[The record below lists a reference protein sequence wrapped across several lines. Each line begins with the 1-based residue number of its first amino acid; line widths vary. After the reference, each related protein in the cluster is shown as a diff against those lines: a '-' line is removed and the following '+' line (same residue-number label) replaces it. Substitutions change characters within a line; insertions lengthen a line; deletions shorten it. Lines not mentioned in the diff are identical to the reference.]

1 MADVV
6 SRDSSDRMMKGSC
19 HCGAVRWSF
28 EGTPESATACN
39 CTVCRRYGV
48 LWAYDYEDERIRV
61 SGPTRVYA
69 WGSRTIGFHFCADCG
84 CVAYWRALAPVE
96 GRRRIAVNLRLAEPE
111 AVGAIVVDH
120 FDGLVSFDDLGRDGR
135 CVADMWF

>member
-1 MADVV
+1 MIE
-6 SRDSSDRMMKGSC
+6 GSC

-48 LWAYDYEDERIRV
+48 LWGYDYEDERIRV

-69 WGSRTIGFHFCADCG
+69 RGSRNIGFHFCADCG
-84 CVAYWRALAPVE
+84 CVAYWRARAPGE
-96 GRRRIAVNLRLAEPE
+96 DGRRRIAVNLRLAEPE
-111 AVGAIVVDH
+111 AVGAIVVEH

>member
-1 MADVV
+1 MIE
-6 SRDSSDRMMKGSC
+6 GSC
-19 HCGAVRWSF
+19 HCGAVRWRF
-28 EGTPESATACN
+28 DGTPRSATACN

-48 LWAYDYEDERIRV
+48 LWAYDFEGERISV

-69 WGSRTIGFHFCADCG
+69 RGNRNLGFHFCGECG
-84 CVAYWRALAPVE
+84 CVAYWRGISPRAD

-120 FDGLVSFDDLGRDGR
+120 FDGLASFEDLGRDGR